1 MILSE
6 AASLLM
12 SAPGSLIYHL
22 TLVMVLTLVFVLARG
37 QRTSDPNQLTNRWHL
52 VSAGLLIMRLA
63 LLATFILAWQAL
75 LDGDRVLPPLERY
88 VSLAGMALFVWPFF
102 TAKSGRFINLAV
114 TLTLG
119 LGLAGLLLTIGNLMG
134 SDTLLPFNPSSAD
147 EIWTLTGLSTAIL
160 IIVALTNLRPS
171 QWGLGL
177 VGFIILTIG
186 YSLHIALGP
195 REGSLAGFVRW
206 AELGAYPLFSIAGV
220 RALTFAQPENEEV
233 KAELLGRR
241 AQLGGADLLL
251 ILGEL
256 SELISAQQI
265 SNFASAVVKGIAELT
280 KAELCL
286 LLTPPDLMGRFSI
299 AVGYDLIR
307 EKHIPGAALDSKSCP
322 VISTALVQ
330 SRTLQLPAVSKSPD
344 VKTLQEKLNFKT
356 TGPTLLVP
364 LVTEGRLQGGIML
377 LSPYTY
383 RSWNP
388 DDQQAL
394 ELVASHLAQR
404 ILQLSHSATTGKPQV
419 TSDENST
426 VAALRQINVLEDRI
440 ADLTTQLQIT
450 PDEGGLSQTD
460 DPSALLKAH
469 EEALG
474 TIQVLEREIKR
485 MKASLSEGAKN
496 PSSGDAE
503 RREEQFQMLVREL
516 HEVRAR
522 LAAAETRRASLEE
535 SAGEGTDME
544 AAASITNDLR
554 LQMSS
559 ILEYA
564 ELLLG
569 ESVGMLGPTQRS
581 FIEQI
586 QDGIKEMDSL
596 IENLLQITSLEAGPI
611 PTPGPIDLLH
621 CIEEA
626 VTKASPILR
635 EKKIALRMDF
645 PEEMPS
651 ISGDA
656 EAVIQIVVHLLNNA
670 INASPEGEEIVVAAR
685 LQAAEEADFLLLT
698 FSDAGVGIPT
708 EDLGRVFQ
716 PIDQAGTEPI
726 QGLGETGMG
735 LSIVKALSEAMGGR
749 IWFDSEVGEGS
760 IFTVLMPVGES
771 STKENDEAASA
782 T

>member
-12 SAPGSLIYHL
+12 STPGSLIYHL
-22 TLVMVLTLVFVLARG
+22 TLVLVLTLLFVLARV
-37 QRTSDPNQLTNRWHL
+37 QRSSEPNQLTNRWHL
-52 VSAGLLIMRLA
+52 VSASLLILRLA
-63 LLATFILAWQAL
+63 LLATFILAWQTL
-75 LDGDRVLPPLERY
+75 LDGDPVLPPLERY

-102 TAKSGRFINLAV
+102 IAQSGRLINLAV

-119 LGLAGLLLTIGNLMG
+119 LGFAGLLLTVGNLMG
-134 SDTLLPFNPSSAD
+134 KDTPLPFNPTSAD
-147 EIWTLTGLSTAIL
+147 AIWTLTGLAIAIL
-160 IIVALTNLRPS
+160 LIVALSNLRPS

-186 YSLHIALGP
+186 YTLHIALGP

-206 AELGAYPLFSIAGV
+206 AELCAYPLFSIAGV
-220 RALTFAQPENEEV
+220 RALTFAQPENEEM

-241 AQLGGADLLL
+241 AQVGGADLLL

-256 SELISAQQI
+256 SEIISAQQI
-265 SNFASAVVKGIAELT
+265 SNFASAVVKGIAKLT

-286 LLTPPDLMGRFSI
+286 LLTPPDIMGRFSI
-299 AVGYDLIR
+299 ATGYDLIR
-307 EKHIPGAALDSKSCP
+307 EQLIPGAAMDSKSCP
-322 VISTALVQ
+322 VISTALAQ

-344 VKTLQEKLNFKT
+344 VQTLQDKLNFKT

-364 LVTEGRLQGGIML
+364 LATEREVHGGIML
-377 LSPYTY
+377 LSPYTH
-383 RSWNP
+383 RSWKP
-388 DDQQAL
+388 EDQKAL
-394 ELVASHLAQR
+394 ELVANHIARR
-404 ILQLSHSATTGKPQV
+404 IHQLSYSASPGKSQV
-419 TSDENST
+419 PSDENSF
-426 VAALRQINVLEDRI
+426 VAALRQISVLEDRM
-440 ADLTTQLQIT
+440 ADLTAQLQIS
-450 PDEGGLSQTD
+450 PDEGGLSQTE
-460 DPSALLKAH
+460 DPSAILKAH
-469 EEALG
+469 EEALE
-474 TIQVLEREIKR
+474 IVQVLEREIKR
-485 MKASLSEGAKN
+485 MKASLSEGANN

-535 SAGEGTDME
+535 GLGNGVDFE

-554 LQMSS
+554 RQMSS
-559 ILEYA
+559 IHEYA

-569 ESVGMLGPTQRS
+569 ESVGMLGQTQRN

-596 IENLLQITSLEAGPI
+596 IENLLQITSLEAGPM
-611 PTPGPIDLLH
+611 PMAGPIDLLQ

-626 VTKASPILR
+626 VTKASTVLR

-651 ISGDA
+651 ISGNA
-656 EAVIQIVVHLLNNA
+656 EAIIQIVVHLLNNA
-670 INASPEGEEIVVAAR
+670 IGASPEGEEIVVAAR

-698 FSDAGVGIPT
+698 FSDAGEGIPT

-716 PIDQAGTEPI
+716 PMDQVDTESI
-726 QGLGETGMG
+726 QGLGETGIG

-749 IWFDSEVGEGS
+749 VWFDSEVGEGS
-760 IFTVLMPVGES
+760 IFTVLLPVGES
-771 STKENDEAASA
+771 PTK
-782 T
+782 

>member
-1 MILSE
+1 M
-6 AASLLM
+6 
-12 SAPGSLIYHL
+12 
-22 TLVMVLTLVFVLARG
+22 
-37 QRTSDPNQLTNRWHL
+37 
-52 VSAGLLIMRLA
+52 A
-63 LLATFILAWQAL
+63 LL
-75 LDGDRVLPPLERY
+75 
-88 VSLAGMALFVWPFF
+88 VWPFF
-102 TAKSGRFINLAV
+102 TAQSSRITNWAV
-114 TLTLG
+114 ALTLG
-119 LGLAGLLLTIGNLMG
+119 LGFVGLLLTIGDLIG
-134 SDTLLPFNPSSAD
+134 KDSYLPFNPSSAD
-147 EIWTLTGLSTAIL
+147 AIWTLTGLGMAIL
-160 IIVALTNLRPS
+160 IMVVLSNLRPS

-177 VGFIILTIG
+177 VGFIILAIG
-186 YSLHIALGP
+186 YTLHIALGP
-195 REGSLAGFVRW
+195 REGSLPGFVRW

-220 RALTFAQPENEEV
+220 RALTFTQPENEEV

-241 AQLGGADLLL
+241 SQLRGADHLL

-286 LLTPPDLMGRFSI
+286 LLTPTDLMGRFSI

-307 EKHIPGAALDSKSCP
+307 EQHIPGAALDSESCP

-330 SRTLQLPAVSKSPD
+330 SRTLQLPAASKSPD
-344 VKTLQEKLNFKT
+344 AKTLQGKLNFKT
-356 TGPTLLVP
+356 IGPTLLVP
-364 LVTEGRLQGGIML
+364 LVTEGVVQGGIML
-377 LSPYTY
+377 LSPYTH

-388 DDQQAL
+388 EDQQAL

-404 ILQLSHSATTGKPQV
+404 ILHLSLSARTDKHQAS
-419 TSDENST
+419 SDENSF
-426 VAALRQINVLEDRI
+426 VAALRQIGVLEDRI
-440 ADLTTQLQIT
+440 ADLTTQLKIT

-460 DPSALLKAH
+460 DLSAILKAH
-469 EEALG
+469 KEALG

-485 MKASLSEGAKN
+485 MKASLSEGANN

-535 SAGEGTDME
+535 SVGEGTDME
-544 AAASITNDLR
+544 AAASIANGLR

-559 ILEYA
+559 IDEYA

-569 ESVGMLGPTQRS
+569 ESVGELGTTQRS

-586 QDGIKEMDSL
+586 QGGIKEMDSL
-596 IENLLQITSLEAGPI
+596 LENLLQITSLEVGPI
-611 PTPGPIDLLH
+611 PTVGPIDLLH

-626 VTKASPILR
+626 VTKASPVLR

-656 EAVIQIVVHLLNNA
+656 EAIIQIVVHLLNNA
-670 INASPEGEEIVVAAR
+670 IGASPEGEEIVVAAR

-698 FSDAGVGIPT
+698 FSDAGEGIPT
-708 EDLGRVFQ
+708 EDLVRVFQ
-716 PIDQAGTEPI
+716 PMDQADTEPI
-726 QGLGETGMG
+726 QGLGETGIG

-749 IWFDSEVGEGS
+749 VWFDSEVGEGS
-760 IFTVLMPVGES
+760 IFTVLLPVGEG
-771 STKENDEAASA
+771 STKENDETASA
-782 T
+782 P

>member
-6 AASLLM
+6 AASLLI

-22 TLVMVLTLVFVLARG
+22 TLVLVLTLLFVLARV
-37 QRTSDPNQLTNRWHL
+37 QRTSEPNQLTIRWHH
-52 VSAGLLIMRLA
+52 VSASLLIMRLA
-63 LLATFILAWQAL
+63 LLATFILAWQTL
-75 LDGDRVLPPLERY
+75 LDGDPVLPPLERY

-102 TAKSGRFINLAV
+102 IAQSGRLINLAV
-114 TLTLG
+114 ILTLG
-119 LGLAGLLLTIGNLMG
+119 LGFVGLLLTIGNLIG
-134 SDTLLPFNPSSAD
+134 KDTPLPFNPTSAD
-147 EIWTLTGLSTAIL
+147 AIWTLTGLTTAIL
-160 IIVALTNLRPS
+160 IMVALSNLRPS
-171 QWGLGL
+171 QWGIGL
-177 VGFIILTIG
+177 VGFLILTIG
-186 YSLHIALGP
+186 YTLHIALGP

-220 RALTFAQPENEEV
+220 RALPFALPENEEV
-233 KAELLGRR
+233 EAELLGRR

-286 LLTPPDLMGRFSI
+286 LLTPPDIMGRFSI
-299 AVGYDLIR
+299 ATGYDLIR
-307 EKHIPGAALDSKSCP
+307 EQHISGAAIDSKSCP
-322 VISTALVQ
+322 VISTALAQ
-330 SRTLQLPAVSKSPD
+330 SRTLHLPAVSKSPD
-344 VKTLQEKLNFKT
+344 VQTLQDKLNFKT

-364 LVTEGRLQGGIML
+364 LATEGEVHGGIML
-377 LSPYTY
+377 LSPYTH
-383 RSWNP
+383 RSWKP
-388 DDQQAL
+388 EDQKAL
-394 ELVASHLAQR
+394 ELVASHIARR
-404 ILQLSHSATTGKPQV
+404 IHQLSYSTSPGKSQV
-419 TSDENST
+419 PSGENSF
-426 VAALRQINVLEDRI
+426 VAALRQISVLEDRI
-440 ADLTTQLQIT
+440 ADLTAQLQIS

-460 DPSALLKAH
+460 DPSAILKAH
-469 EEALG
+469 EEALE
-474 TIQVLEREIKR
+474 IVQVLEREIKR
-485 MKASLSEGAKN
+485 MKASLSEGANN

-535 SAGEGTDME
+535 GLEDGVDID

-554 LQMSS
+554 RQMSS

-569 ESVGMLGPTQRS
+569 ESVGTLGLTQRN

-596 IENLLQITSLEAGPI
+596 IENLLQITSLEAGPM
-611 PTPGPIDLLH
+611 PMAGPIDLLH

-651 ISGDA
+651 INGDA
-656 EAVIQIVVHLLNNA
+656 EAIIQIVVHLLNNA
-670 INASPEGEEIVVAAR
+670 IGASPEGEEIVVGAR

-698 FSDAGVGIPT
+698 FSDAGEGIPT

-716 PIDQAGTEPI
+716 PIDQADTEPI

-749 IWFDSEVGEGS
+749 VWFDSEIGEGS
-760 IFTVLMPVGES
+760 IFTVLLPVGES
-771 STKENDEAASA
+771 PTQ
-782 T
+782 